1 VLREASL
8 KLIFNGMVIYVW
20 EGVYPPSDDT
30 FLLLDNINLSDV
42 ERVLDVGTGTGILAI
57 KCALKGCYV
66 VGLDVSRKAVRNA
79 KFNAKINNVDHLTC
93 FLCCDATTPL
103 RDWCDFDVIVMNPPY
118 LPSTGDPRID
128 EPSWNGGSDGTSLIT
143 RVIDDLD
150 RLLSEN
156 GKLYFVVS
164 SLSDFEKII
173 SRLEIVDF
181 ISAIVAKRRL
191 WFEELFL
198 VEVEKCP
205 SSG

>member
-1 VLREASL
+1 VSL
-8 KLIFNGMVIYVW
+8 KLVLDDMVIYVW

-30 FLLLDNINLSDV
+30 FFLLDNLDLSGG

-57 KCALKGCYV
+57 RCALKGCYV

-79 KFNAKINNVDHLTC
+79 KFNAKINDVDHLTC

-103 RDWCDFDVIVMNPPY
+103 RDGCDFNVVVMNPPY

-128 EPSWNGGSDGTSLIT
+128 EPLWDGGLDGTSLIA
-143 RVIDDLD
+143 RVIDDLG

-156 GKLYFVVS
+156 GTLYFVAS
-164 SLSDFEKII
+164 SLSDLAKIM
-173 SRLEIVDF
+173 SKLEVANFD
-181 ISAIVAKRRL
+181 SAIVAKRRL

-198 VEVEKCP
+198 IEVKKCP
-205 SSG
+205 TSG